1 MQMYR
6 LLNTEFLLAAVWDM
20 SSSSHCL
27 NKTAHCSIPTLKHAS
42 LYPHFKNA
50 ATSTAILMVCQKF
63 KFLVQPLTSGLSL
76 RRLEHVALAA
86 TTYFSRSVTLCQAP
100 FSRSMTLCQA
110 PYRNKQSAA
119 GCIHYFL
126 RIVDEYHRRT
136 QKPEVS
142 VAGR

>member
-76 RRLEHVALAA
+76 RRLEHVAL
-86 TTYFSRSVTLCQAP
+86 SS
-100 FSRSMTLCQA
+100 
-110 PYRNKQSAA
+110 
-119 GCIHYFL
+119 
-126 RIVDEYHRRT
+126 YHLLLAECDVVLGSLLA
-136 QKPEVS
+136 KCNVVLGSLLAKCEFC
-142 VAGR
+142 